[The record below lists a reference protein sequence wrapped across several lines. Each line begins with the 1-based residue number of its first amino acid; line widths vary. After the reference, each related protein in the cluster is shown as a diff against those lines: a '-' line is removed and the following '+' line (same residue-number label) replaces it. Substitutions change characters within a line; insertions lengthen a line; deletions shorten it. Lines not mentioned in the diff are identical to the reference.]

1 MHFFCHFLV
10 SYPALILQTLAPAV
24 GAVSISVPGR
34 TLQCQLRQCS
44 AGGRPPAAECAA
56 GTSQGVSS
64 ARKRGIWAGREICI
78 PAGCVIFPSG
88 PAKLNPLAGLPAF
101 LSDGWFELHLQLQSC
116 LLYNT
121 SGELKFL
128 CGPHDPVQ

>member
-1 MHFFCHFLV
+1 MSLEE
-10 SYPALILQTLAPAV
+10 L
-24 GAVSISVPGR
+24 
-34 TLQCQLRQCS
+34 CS
-44 AGGRPPAAECAA
+44 ASCDSAQRGEGLQQQNVQQEL
-56 GTSQGVSS
+56 SQGVSS